1 MSKPDSY
8 TQLLDGMACEQ
19 QYQQQ
24 QQKLD
29 QASKIP
35 DDFERIKATSS
46 LNEQWLSSGCAGK
59 EKPLGTSSMEVI
71 FSKHPYKK
79 IEQQWWESD
88 VLGLSIALTV
98 GVIAGMFVMYFW
110 KKRHPVNKAKCR
122 AEQS

>member
-19 QYQQQ
+19 QYQQHL
-24 QQKLD
+24 QKVD

-35 DDFERIKATSS
+35 DEFERIKATSS
-46 LNEQWLSSGCAGK
+46 LSEQWLSSGCSGK

-71 FSKHPYKK
+71 FSQQPYKK

-88 VLGLSIALTV
+88 VLGLSAVLVV
-98 GVIAGMFVMYFW
+98 GVITGMLLMHFW
-110 KKRHPVNKAKCR
+110 QKRRSHRVG
-122 AEQS
+122 